1 MVYLCGVVQK
11 RTTNSGLRIDT
22 DKDNEIQNK

>member
-1 MVYLCGVVQK
+1 MVYLCSVVQE
-11 RTTNSGLRIDT
+11 RTITSGLKIDT